1 MAVSIPIV
9 SEFVD
14 TGIKGAMKAFSDF
27 RTSVAQAE
35 GGMAKFKAGSAVAL
49 DFAKKNAVAF
59 AATAGVAIAK
69 FAFDGAQKFQQLA
82 IATGKFSDATGLA
95 AEEASRLIEVAGDLD
110 IEAGTLEGAIGK
122 MNKTLGT
129 SPELFKELG
138 IEIGYSNTGAM
149 SANETFLNV
158 IDRLNGIKDPAER
171 ARVASQL
178 LGKGWQSMAELIGL
192 GSDKLRKSLAEVSEQ
207 KVISEREVKQA
218 REYRA
223 SMDKLN
229 DATSDLSMAL
239 GQNLIPMLTK
249 LVEGLAKAVELSDK
263 LGITFGNLGGVAD
276 RLKESIDKQRDAW
289 RDGYA
294 AMRNAQTA
302 LEYLGE
308 KQDQVR
314 VTTNELNYAW
324 QALLGQ
330 FDKDEAIRS
339 AQRSVQDL
347 QAAAA
352 AAFGDPSKVMDYEE
366 ATQEA
371 YEAVARLI
379 EIIGLTNAEQNRI
392 KVLVDTGE
400 IQTAIRL
407 LEIMTKNPGF
417 SLTDAM
423 RFRGG
428 RAAGGPVTAGG
439 TYLVG
444 ERGPELLTMGARSG
458 YVTPNHA
465 LGGGGTVNVT
475 VTSADPNAVVAA
487 LQEWSRNNGSVP
499 INTTANIRR

>member
-49 DFAKKNAVAF
+49 DFVKKNAVAF

-95 AEEASRLIEVAGDLD
+95 TEEASRLIEVAGDLD

-138 IEIGYSNTGAM
+138 VEIGYSNTGAM

-192 GSDKLRKSLAEVSEQ
+192 GSEKLRKSLAEVSDQ
-207 KVISEREVKQA
+207 KVISESELKKARDYRE
-218 REYRA
+218 
-223 SMDKLN
+223 SMDKLG

-239 GQNLIPMLTK
+239 GEQLIPMLVI
-249 LVEGLAKAVELSDK
+249 LAEGLAKAVELANK
-263 LGITFGNLGGVAD
+263 LNIGFGGLGDTAEKF
-276 RLKESIDKQRDAW
+276 KEKLDEQNEVW

-302 LEYLGE
+302 LEYLDKKE
-308 KQDQVR
+308 DEVR
-314 VTTNELNYAW
+314 VTTDELNYAW
-324 QALLGQ
+324 QTLLGQ
-330 FDKDEAIRS
+330 FDKDEAIRN
-339 AQRSVQDL
+339 AERSVENL
-347 QAAAA
+347 QEAAAE
-352 AAFGDPSKVMDYEE
+352 AFGDPTKFIEYEE
-366 ATQEA
+366 ATQDA
-371 YEAVARLI
+371 YEAVAQLI
-379 EIIGLTNAEQNRI
+379 ELIGLANSEQNKI
-392 KVLVDTGE
+392 KIMMDTGDVKE
-400 IQTAIRL
+400 AIRL
-407 LEIMTKNPGF
+407 LDMMANHPGT

-423 RFRGG
+423 RFRGA
-428 RAAGGPVTAGG
+428 RANGGPVSAGG

-444 ERGPELLTMGARSG
+444 ERGPELLTMGARGG
-458 YVTPNHA
+458 YVTPN
-465 LGGGGTVNVT
+465 GGMGNTVNVT

-487 LQEWSRNNGSVP
+487 IQQWTRNNGAVP
-499 INTTANIRR
+499 LTTTTAVRR

>member
-27 RTSVAQAE
+27 RTKVSEAE

-69 FAFDGAQKFQQLA
+69 FAFDGAQKFQELA

-95 AEEASRLIEVAGDLD
+95 TEEASRLIEVAGDLD

-138 IEIGYSNTGAM
+138 VEIGYSKTGAM

-192 GSDKLRKSLAEVSEQ
+192 GSEKLRKSLAEVSDQ
-207 KVISEREVKQA
+207 KVISESELKKARDYRE
-218 REYRA
+218 
-223 SMDKLN
+223 SMDKLG

-239 GQNLIPMLTK
+239 GEQLIPMLVI
-249 LVEGLAKAVELSDK
+249 LAEGLAKAVELANK
-263 LGITFGNLGGVAD
+263 LNIGFGGLGDMAEKF
-276 RLKESIDKQRDAW
+276 KEKLDDQNDAW

-302 LEYLGE
+302 LEYLDKKE
-308 KQDQVR
+308 DEVR

-330 FDKDEAIRS
+330 FDKDEAVRNAERS
-339 AQRSVQDL
+339 IQDL

-352 AAFGDPSKVMDYEE
+352 AAFGDPSKVIDYEE
-366 ATQEA
+366 ATQGA
-371 YEAVARLI
+371 YEAVAQLI

-400 IQTAIRL
+400 IESAIRL
-407 LEIMTKNPGF
+407 LEIMSRNPGT

-423 RFRGG
+423 RFRGP
-428 RAAGGPVTAGG
+428 RAAGGPVSAGG

-444 ERGPELLTMGARSG
+444 ERGPELLTMGARGG

-465 LGGGGTVNVT
+465 LGATVNVT
-475 VTSADPNAVVAA
+475 VTSANPDDVVRA
-487 LQEWSRNNGSVP
+487 LQTWVRANGQMP
-499 INTTANIRR
+499 LATTTGVRF

>member
-49 DFAKKNAVAF
+49 DFVKKNAVAF

-69 FAFDGAQKFQQLA
+69 FAFDGAQKFQELA

-95 AEEASRLIEVAGDLD
+95 TEEASRLIEVAGDLD

-138 IEIGYSNTGAM
+138 VEIGYSKTGAM

-192 GSDKLRKSLAEVSEQ
+192 GSDKLRKSLAEVSDQ
-207 KVISEREVKQA
+207 KVINDREVKQA
-218 REYRA
+218 RDYRA
-223 SMDKLN
+223 AMDKLN
-229 DATSDLSMAL
+229 DATTDLSMAL
-239 GQNLIPMLTK
+239 GQNLIPMLAQ
-249 LVEGLAKAVELSDK
+249 LAELLAKGVELSNK
-263 LGITFGNLGGVAD
+263 LGFGMANLSSTAEG
-276 RLKESIDKQRDAW
+276 LKKSVDDQRNAW

-302 LEYLGE
+302 LEYLADKE
-308 KQDQVR
+308 DDVR
-314 VTTNELNYAW
+314 MTTNELNYAW

-330 FDKDEAIRS
+330 FDKDEAIRN
-339 AQRSVQDL
+339 AQRAVQDL
-347 QAAAA
+347 QAAAV
-352 AAFGDPSKVMDYEE
+352 AAFSDPSKVMDYEE
-366 ATQEA
+366 ATQGA

-400 IQTAIRL
+400 IESAIRL
-407 LEIMTKNPGF
+407 LDIMSNNPGT
-417 SLTDAM
+417 SLTNAM
-423 RFRGG
+423 RFRGP

-458 YVTPNHA
+458 YVTPNGA
-465 LGGGGTVNVT
+465 MGGNTVNVT
-475 VTSADPNAVVAA
+475 VTSADPNEVVRA
-487 LQEWSRNNGSVP
+487 LQSYVRQSGPVP
-499 INTTANIRR
+499 VNTRAM